1 MRTVSIFNG
10 VFIVLPEGTPGRV
23 SNLCSEGG
31 VIHMTDSLLVLAT
44 IYRDIGRRFAS
55 NGQHARALQAYG
67 LADRLL
73 DRVYERI

>member
-10 VFIVLPEGTPGRV
+10 VFIVLSEGTPGRV

-55 NGQHARALQAYG
+55 NGRRVEALQAYS
-67 LADRLL
+67 LADSLL
-73 DRVYERI
+73 DRAYERI